1 MYVSGRNFRKYP
13 TFSGLN
19 FRDPIDDLFITFFDR
34 LEDSFAD
41 RLREKAR
48 NVIFDSLPCF
58 DDFPLGFL
66 DIS

>member
-48 NVIFDSLPCF
+48 NVTFDSLPCF